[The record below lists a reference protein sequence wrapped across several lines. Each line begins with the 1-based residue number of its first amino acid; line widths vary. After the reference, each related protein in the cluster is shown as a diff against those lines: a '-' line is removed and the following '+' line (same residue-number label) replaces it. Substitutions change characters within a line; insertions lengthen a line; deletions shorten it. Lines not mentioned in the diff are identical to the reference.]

1 MGGTEGLNAA
11 DIYGKDADG
20 RVFKRTFDKKT
31 HQLGPKEYP
40 KDTELYR
47 EEQRGNNMWLV
58 PQDMLPKGLLSEK
71 PAGYKKEGDKD
82 GDTTEIPLIT
92 YGPKGTPILTK
103 EQRGIFLKLDPTKET
118 GYSKDTKDAL
128 TKFDLVQ
135 KYISK
140 EKMSD
145 VDAGAAQY
153 ALARIL
159 SGGGVLTENDYQNAS
174 PVIQGFR
181 DAVNKA
187 EKFVRGR
194 MSEDARKSIQAFL
207 DKTKPVYVKRLNDV
221 VIAKSTAFSV
231 ATNMSEE
238 DALKV
243 YDRFLV
249 KVPIEKAVPEGTPIV
264 GRASFNGKPIGRDDF
279 LRIVKDPSGNKG
291 KPITDASGVIWVSD
305 GRKWAQSGK

>member
-1 MGGTEGLNAA
+1 
-11 DIYGKDADG
+11 
-20 RVFKRTFDKKT
+20 
-31 HQLGPKEYP
+31 
-40 KDTELYR
+40 
-47 EEQRGNNMWLV
+47 
-58 PQDMLPKGLLSEK
+58 
-71 PAGYKKEGDKD
+71 
-82 GDTTEIPLIT
+82 
-92 YGPKGTPILTK
+92 
-103 EQRGIFLKLDPTKET
+103 
-118 GYSKDTKDAL
+118 
-128 TKFDLVQ
+128 
-135 KYISK
+135 
-140 EKMSD
+140 MSD

-159 SGGGVLTENDYQNAS
+159 SGGAYLLKMTTERF

-249 KVPIEKAVPEGTPIV
+249 KVPIEKAVPEV
-264 GRASFNGKPIGRDDF
+264 H
-279 LRIVKDPSGNKG
+279 L
-291 KPITDASGVIWVSD
+291 
-305 GRKWAQSGK
+305 